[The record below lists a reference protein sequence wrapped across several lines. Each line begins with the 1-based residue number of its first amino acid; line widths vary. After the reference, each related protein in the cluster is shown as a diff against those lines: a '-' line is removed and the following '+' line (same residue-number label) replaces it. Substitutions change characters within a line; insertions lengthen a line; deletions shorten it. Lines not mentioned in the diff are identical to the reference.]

1 MGDETS
7 VSRYNENIV
16 RRLDE
21 YDQDSVGNF
30 RKRTSN
36 RVQQQ
41 VRATEFNCHIR
52 PHIHL
57 IAAAPLNSYYSQ
69 PHSHQSTPYYQQQQQ
84 QINCNTFGCV
94 CSVVISPAS
103 NFQRAVHS
111 KFFNPLQLIHIGI
124 VWQQLDISRARW
136 IIKLVFINIVIVRS
150 TRVAFIQ
157 LSTAAKI
164 ATDITDII
172 YTRFV

>member
-1 MGDETS
+1 MTKIRWEISGKG
-7 VSRYNENIV
+7 
-16 RRLDE
+16 L
-21 YDQDSVGNF
+21 Q
-30 RKRTSN
+30 
-36 RVQQQ
+36 
-41 VRATEFNCHIR
+41 TEFSNKCAQ
-52 PHIHL
+52 L
-57 IAAAPLNSYYSQ
+57 INSTVTSALQSPLAAAPLNSYYSQ

-94 CSVVISPAS
+94 YSVVISPAS

-136 IIKLVFINIVIVRS
+136 IIKVAFINIVIARS

-172 YTRFV
+172 YTRR